1 MGEKKLNQ
9 RKSISRIVTLSPI
22 NNYAQILY
30 RKAWNRLSLVKET
43 EGNIN
48 SELL

>member
-1 MGEKKLNQ
+1 MEKKNPNQ
-9 RKSISRIVTLSPI
+9 RRSISRIVTLSPI

>member
-30 RKAWNRLSLVKET
+30 RKAWNRVSLVKAT
-43 EGNIN
+43 
-48 SELL
+48 